1 MKFNRHFLF
10 GAAVAVFLLAE
21 ACSPVSKYIYS
32 EDVLSWEGDIALFD
46 SLNTVEPSDQETIL
60 VTGSSSIRLWDSI
73 HTDLAPYKVMQRGYG
88 GARLSD
94 FNYYAERI
102 IQPHPFKAIV
112 VFVANDISGGEN
124 DRTPKEVLLLYKTLI
139 KQIRERNPGT
149 PVFWIE
155 TTPTPSRWHAS
166 PRIREASGLIK
177 KYCSRNPDLYF
188 IDTYQDFLNSEGL
201 PDQGFFREDM
211 LHLNREG
218 YLHWTQIIRRSLES
232 AGIHPS
238 S

>member
-1 MKFNRHFLF
+1 MKFKRHLLF
-10 GAAVAVFLLAE
+10 AAAVALLLLTG

-32 EDVLSWEGDIALFD
+32 EDVLSWESDIALFD
-46 SLNTVEPSDQETIL
+46 SLNAAEPSDNETIL

-73 HTDLAPYKVMQRGYG
+73 HTDLAPYRVMQRGYG

-124 DRTPKEVLLLYKTLI
+124 DRTPKEVFLLYRTLV
-139 KQIRERNPGT
+139 KRIRERAPGT

-155 TTPTPSRWHAS
+155 TTPTPSRWHAN
-166 PRIREASGLIK
+166 PQIREANGRIRR
-177 KYCSRNPDLYF
+177 YCSRNTDLYF
-188 IDTYQDFLNSEGL
+188 IGTYDDFLNSDGV
-201 PDQGFFREDM
+201 PDPGFFREDM

-218 YLHWTQIIRRSLES
+218 YMRWREIIRGSLES